1 MSEYGVVTEPGTVR
15 LERLLPGPLERV
27 WSYLTE
33 LDKRAKWLA
42 GGEMDLRRGGSV
54 ELRFRHADLSPVRE
68 PTPER
73 FKAIEGGH
81 VIHGLVTDCAPP
93 TRLSITWPGGSGP
106 ESEVTF
112 ELAPRGERVLLMVTH
127 RRLADRSAMLSV
139 ASGWHTHLAILTEH
153 LSGREPPPFWST
165 HAGIEP
171 KYAELLGPE

>member
-1 MSEYGVVTEPGTVR
+1 M
-15 LERLLPGPLERV
+15 
-27 WSYLTE
+27 
-33 LDKRAKWLA
+33 
-42 GGEMDLRRGGSV
+42 
-54 ELRFRHADLSPVRE
+54 
-68 PTPER
+68 
-73 FKAIEGGH
+73 
-81 VIHGLVTDCAPP
+81 
-93 TRLSITWPGGSGP
+93 
-106 ESEVTF
+106 TF